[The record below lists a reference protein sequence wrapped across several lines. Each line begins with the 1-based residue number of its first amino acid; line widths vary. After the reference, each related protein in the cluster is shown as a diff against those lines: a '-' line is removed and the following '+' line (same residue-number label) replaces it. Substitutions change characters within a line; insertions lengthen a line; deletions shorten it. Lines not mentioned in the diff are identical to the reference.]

1 MARVSSFVYTVKLIQ
16 VKTWFQVQFG
26 DKYAWV
32 NFSKTTKLH
41 GLVRQVQFIVCEK
54 FTSAY
59 YTKLQEKSWY
69 EKTSQKV
76 KADKILNA
84 CMCHM

>member
-1 MARVSSFVYTVKLIQ
+1 MGKFFKDNKIAWAGKASAVYSL
-16 VKTWFQVQFG
+16 
-26 DKYAWV
+26 
-32 NFSKTTKLH
+32 
-41 GLVRQVQFIVCEK
+41 
-54 FTSAY
+54 TSAY

-84 CMCHM
+84 CMRHM